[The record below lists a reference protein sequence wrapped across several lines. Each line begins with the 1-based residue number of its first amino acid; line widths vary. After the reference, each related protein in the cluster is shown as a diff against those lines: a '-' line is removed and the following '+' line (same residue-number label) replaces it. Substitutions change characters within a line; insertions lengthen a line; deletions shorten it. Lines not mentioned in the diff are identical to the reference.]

1 MIRIISLFLFFT
13 ISPILSAN
21 NDPNGHLEKEA
32 TYKPKISKSEAL
44 TSKVWDKLKD
54 NPQLPPKDLLG
65 LAISGYINLVED
77 GLVKSKTA
85 LSIIDFSLPSSSKRL
100 W

>member
-1 MIRIISLFLFFT
+1 MIRIISLFLLFA

-32 TYKPKISKSEAL
+32 IYKPMVSIAEAL

-54 NPQLPPKDLLG
+54 SPELPPKDLLG
-65 LAISGYINLVED
+65 LANSSSV
-77 GLVKSKTA
+77 
-85 LSIIDFSLPSSSKRL
+85 FSLA